1 MLHSIKIE
9 LNEIAHR
16 IVLSVEIETILSM
29 FSIKVML
36 KAHLSLYNNMDH
48 IFDLVPFCQH
58 LWILVENFLL

>member
-16 IVLSVEIETILSM
+16 IVLSVEIETILSI

-36 KAHLSLYNNMDH
+36 KAHLSLRGSTENTFDH
-48 IFDLVPFCQH
+48 VPFCQH
-58 LWILVENFLL
+58 H